1 MTNLEL
7 LTDAHMTRAR
17 DGDNGRSAEVVL
29 HDGVLRQ
36 TIIALV
42 AGIELG
48 EHNSPPAASIQVLRG
63 RVRVTAPAGDEEV
76 GPGEL
81 RVLTHERHA
90 VAALEDSAFLL
101 TTVTSVP
108 TQRL

>member
-7 LTDAHMTRAR
+7 LTDAHLTRAR

-36 TIIALV
+36 TIIAIL
-42 AGIELG
+42 AGVELG
-48 EHNSPPAASIQVLRG
+48 EHNAPPAASIQVLRG
-63 RVRVTAPAGDEEV
+63 RVRVTALEGDEEV
-76 GPGEL
+76 GLGEL

-90 VAALEDSAFLL
+90 VVALEDSAFLL

-108 TQRL
+108 TAG

>member
-1 MTNLEL
+1 MTNLDL
-7 LTDAHMTRAR
+7 LTDAHLTRAR

-36 TIIALV
+36 TIIAIL
-42 AGIELG
+42 AGVELG
-48 EHNSPPAASIQVLRG
+48 EHNSPRPRASRCCAVACGSR
-63 RVRVTAPAGDEEV
+63 RSRVTRRSGPAS
-76 GPGEL
+76 L

-90 VAALEDSAFLL
+90 VTALEDSAFLL

-108 TQRL
+108 AAQ